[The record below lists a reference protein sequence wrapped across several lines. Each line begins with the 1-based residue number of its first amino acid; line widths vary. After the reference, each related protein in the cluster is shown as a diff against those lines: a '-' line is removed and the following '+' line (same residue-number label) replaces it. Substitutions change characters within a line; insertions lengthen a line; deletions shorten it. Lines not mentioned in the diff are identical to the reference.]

1 MTKHQQP
8 TRTDAPPP
16 QDATDEHRGEP
27 RMTRKSLID
36 SLSTTPI
43 ATDGKDPMR
52 DLPIG
57 GRRHRPAPV
66 LDEHDRQL
74 LAAFQAWMKWPKESM
89 YRERVSSLM
98 AVHEARAYMAGA
110 K

>member
-8 TRTDAPPP
+8 NRVNASQQ
-16 QDATDEHRGEP
+16 QDVADEQRQEP

-36 SLSTTPI
+36 SLFQTPA

-66 LDEHDRQL
+66 LDEHERKL
-74 LAAFQAWMKWPKESM
+74 LAAFQAWMKWPKEST

-98 AVHEARAYMAGA
+98 AAHEARAFMAGA